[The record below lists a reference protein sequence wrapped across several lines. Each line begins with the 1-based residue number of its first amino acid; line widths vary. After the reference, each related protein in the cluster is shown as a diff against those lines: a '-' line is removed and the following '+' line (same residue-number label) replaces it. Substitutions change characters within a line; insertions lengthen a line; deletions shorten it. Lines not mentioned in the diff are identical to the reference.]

1 MPTIGDVEVR
11 FERTG
16 RRRYATV
23 VVPEGSDP
31 LRADPAPGY
40 DDEIPHD
47 LVHYLVEA
55 ELGLTSGVY
64 GRAAAGGGE
73 FRATVETVGDKR
85 RRSREQR
92 RLKRKEASLRHAD
105 AGTGDM
111 ARSEQVAALCDLTW
125 RRRQGATTPTWSR
138 RTPVAAED
146 QAVVDRVLEHLARLA
161 PLWRTTPAGGS
172 LAFTWPDTSVRTNA
186 VEGS

>member
-1 MPTIGDVEVR
+1 MEVR

-23 VVPEGSDP
+23 VVPEGSEP

-55 ELGLTSGVY
+55 ELGLSSGVY

-73 FRATVETVGDKR
+73 FRTTVEKAGDKR
-85 RRSREQR
+85 SRVRAQR
-92 RLKRKEASLRHAD
+92 RLKKKEAALRNAD
-105 AGTGDM
+105 AETGDM
-111 ARSEQVAALCDLTW
+111 ARSEQMAARCDLTW
-125 RRRQGATTPTWSR
+125 RRRRGVTTPAWSR
-138 RTPVAAED
+138 RTPVPAED
-146 QAVVDRVLEHLARLA
+146 QAVVDRVLEHLRRLS
-161 PLWRTTPAGGS
+161 PLWQALPDGAALT
-172 LAFTWPDTSVRTNA
+172 FTWPETSVGTTTADR
-186 VEGS
+186 S